1 MVVAVATLSV
11 VVPPRD
17 LRAEV
22 GPAAALP
29 PRAVAPG
36 VTYERITDPDGP
48 WVVHVVRVDPAQAS
62 TIDLGAGG
70 SAMGRFSRPSEI
82 GMSLDA
88 VVAINGDFG
97 LRSGHPLH
105 PFLLDGSLMGRG
117 IQNGANFAIASDETA
132 SFIGPDRLA
141 IRAQHAAMARRT
153 LLAEWNSGR
162 PGRGEIVGFTRYGGT
177 VEPVPGNACS
187 TRLRADGPMRWGK
200 LGAGIA
206 RRYTVEVRRCRAAA
220 LAATRRSV
228 VLSAR
233 RQGAGATAIK
243 AMAPG
248 DRVTLSWSFGWPHVM
263 DSIGGMPQLVDGG
276 LNVARTCGSYF
287 CDRNP
292 RTGVGVTADGTVLL
306 VVVDGRSRDSVGM
319 TLIQFARAFI
329 DLGAVE
335 ALNLDGGGSSAM
347 WIRGRGVVSDPSDSG
362 GERAVVNAIVVLPG
376 ADPGERPIG
385 APKIGLGALASSGPS
400 DSVGPA
406 GPGLLAMF
414 DPGSTGGLADAMMRG
429 QLGEGRPTA
438 ALLRAAMVFRRSV
451 R

>member
-1 MVVAVATLSV
+1 MATIVAVATLSV
-11 VVPPRD
+11 VMPAGLV
-17 LRAEV
+17 RAEV
-22 GPAAALP
+22 SPGAGVP

-36 VTYERITDPDGP
+36 VTYERITDAAGP
-48 WVVHVVRVDPAQAS
+48 WVLHVVRVDPAQAT

-70 SAMGRFSRPSEI
+70 AEMGRFSRPSEI
-82 GMSLDA
+82 GKSLGA

-117 IQNGANFAIASDETA
+117 IQNGANFAIANDETA

-141 IRAQHAAMARRT
+141 IRASHAAMARRT
-153 LLAEWNSGR
+153 PLAEWNSGR
-162 PGRGEIVGFTRYGGT
+162 PARGEIVAYTRYGGS

-187 TRLRADGPMRWGK
+187 ARLRPDGPMRWGK
-200 LGAGIA
+200 LGVGIA
-206 RRYTVEVRRCRAAA
+206 RRYTVDVRRCRAAA
-220 LAATRRSV
+220 TGATRRSI

-233 RQGAGATAIK
+233 RQGTGAAAIK
-243 AMAPG
+243 TMAPG
-248 DRVTLSWSFGWPHVM
+248 DRVTLSWSFGWTHVM

-276 LNVARTCGSYF
+276 VNVARTCGSYF

-319 TLIQFARAFI
+319 TLIQFARAFL

-362 GERAVVNAIVVLPG
+362 GERAVVNAMVVLPG
-376 ADPGERPIG
+376 ADPGERPIA
-385 APKIGLGALASSGPS
+385 APSIGPLGTVG
-400 DSVGPA
+400 SVDPA
-406 GPGLLAMF
+406 GTGLLAML

-429 QLGEGRPTA
+429 QLGSGRPSDALVRA
-438 ALLRAAMVFRRSV
+438 ALAFRRSL